1 VLLNP
6 VLTKIDASIGDRITV
21 VGKIAEIKIEDGCE
35 NVIVPQFIVNNTP
48 RSNEASSASSKIT
61 ESVRSQRADDIKVET
76 GNDTDVTIEE
86 IDEQ

>member
-6 VLTKIDASIGDRITV
+6 ILTKIDCSVGDRITV
-21 VGKIAEIKIEDGCE
+21 VGKIAEIAMEDGIY

-61 ESVRSQRADDIKVET
+61 ESVRSQNDIKVET
-76 GNDTDVTIEE
+76 GNDTDVTMEE
-86 IDEQ
+86 IDEN